1 MSGST
6 AGVQGL
12 AEIGERVSLREKVAE
27 SLRAALVSGRMVPGT
42 TYSIPAL
49 AEQFGVSATPV
60 REAMLD
66 LVNEGIVAPVP
77 NKGFRV
83 VELSD
88 DELDQITELRRL
100 LEVPTVRGLAGA
112 ITPATMK
119 RLRRLAESIR
129 RAASQGDVVA
139 YVEAD
144 RELHLVLLA
153 AAGNGRLVDLVGR
166 LRDQSRLYGLEQ
178 LAADGVLAESADEHG
193 LLLDALEAGDAA
205 AAEQLISHHL
215 DHVRGIW
222 AHRREGRE

>member
-1 MSGST
+1 MT
-6 AGVQGL
+6 AAPEGL
-12 AEIGERVSLREKVAE
+12 PTIGERTSLRERVAE

-66 LVNEGIVAPVP
+66 LVNEGIMAAVP

-88 DELDQITELRRL
+88 AELDQITELRRL
-100 LEVPTVRGLAGA
+100 LEVPTVGGLAGA
-112 ITPATMK
+112 IDRAAAR
-119 RLRRLAESIR
+119 RLRLLADAVSDAAR
-129 RAASQGDVVA
+129 RGDVVA

-144 RELHLVLLA
+144 RELHLALLA
-153 AAGNGRLVDLVGR
+153 EAGNPRLVEMVGR

-178 LAADGVLAESADEHG
+178 LAAEGVLVDSAAEHMR
-193 LLLDALEAGDAA
+193 LIDALESGDRR
-205 AAEQLISHHL
+205 AAERVMSHHL

-222 AHRREGRE
+222 ASRREERG

>member
-1 MSGST
+1 VT
-6 AGVQGL
+6 AAPEGL
-12 AEIGERVSLREKVAE
+12 PSIGERTSLRERVAE

-66 LVNEGIVAPVP
+66 LVNEGIMSAVP

-88 DELDQITELRRL
+88 AELDQITELRRL
-100 LEVPTVRGLAGA
+100 LEVPTVGDLAGA
-112 ITPATMK
+112 IDRAAIR
-119 RLRRLAESIR
+119 RLRSLAAAVSDAAR
-129 RAASQGDVVA
+129 RGDVVG

-144 RELHLVLLA
+144 RELHLALLA
-153 AAGNGRLVDLVGR
+153 EAGNPRLVEMVGR

-178 LAADGVLAESADEHG
+178 LAADGVLVDSAAEHIR
-193 LLLDALEAGDAA
+193 LIDALESGDRR
-205 AAEQLISHHL
+205 AAERVMAHHL

-222 AHRREGRE
+222 ASRREERG

>member
-1 MSGST
+1 VTTSGVS
-6 AGVQGL
+6 GL
-12 AEIGERVSLREKVAE
+12 PDIGGRVSLRERVAE

-83 VELSD
+83 VELTD
-88 DELDQITELRRL
+88 EELDHVTELRRL
-100 LEVPTVRGLAGA
+100 LEVPTVRDLAGA
-112 ITPATMK
+112 LDPGAVT
-119 RLRRLAESIR
+119 RLRGLADAVHD
-129 RAASQGDVVA
+129 AAQGGDVVA
-139 YVEAD
+139 YVESD
-144 RELHLVLLA
+144 RELHLALLTE
-153 AAGNGRLVDLVGR
+153 AGNPRLVEMVGR

-178 LAADGVLAESADEHG
+178 LAVDGTLVDSAAEHVR
-193 LLLDALEAGDAA
+193 LIDALESGDRR
-205 AAEQLISHHL
+205 AAEKVMSHHL

-222 AHRREGRE
+222 ASRREERG

>member
-1 MSGST
+1 VT
-6 AGVQGL
+6 AAPEGL
-12 AEIGERVSLREKVAE
+12 PSIGERTSLRERVAE

-66 LVNEGIVAPVP
+66 LVNEGIMSAVP

-88 DELDQITELRRL
+88 AELDQITELRRL
-100 LEVPTVRGLAGA
+100 LEVPTVGDLAGA
-112 ITPATMK
+112 IDRAAVR
-119 RLRRLAESIR
+119 RLRALADAVSDAAR
-129 RAASQGDVVA
+129 RGDVVG

-144 RELHLVLLA
+144 RELHLALLA
-153 AAGNGRLVDLVGR
+153 EAGNPRLVEMVGR

-178 LAADGVLAESADEHG
+178 LAADGVLVDSAAEHIR
-193 LLLDALEAGDAA
+193 LIDALESGDRR
-205 AAEQLISHHL
+205 AAERVMAHHL

-222 AHRREGRE
+222 ASRREDRG

>member
-1 MSGST
+1 VT
-6 AGVQGL
+6 AAPEGL
-12 AEIGERVSLREKVAE
+12 PSIGERTSLRERVGE
-27 SLRAALVSGRMVPGT
+27 SLRAALVSGRMAPGT

-83 VELSD
+83 VELTD
-88 DELDQITELRRL
+88 AELDQITELRRL
-100 LEVPTVRGLAGA
+100 LEVPTVGALAGTIDRA
-112 ITPATMK
+112 SIK
-119 RLRRLAESIR
+119 NLRTLASAVSDSAR
-129 RAASQGDVVA
+129 RGDVVA

-144 RELHLVLLA
+144 RELHLALLA
-153 AAGNGRLVDLVGR
+153 EAGNPRLVEMVGR

-178 LAADGVLAESADEHG
+178 LAAEGVLVDSAREH
-193 LLLDALEAGDAA
+193 LQLIEALESGDRR
-205 AAEQLISHHL
+205 AAERVMAHHL

-222 AHRREGRE
+222 ARRREERA

>member
-1 MSGST
+1 VT
-6 AGVQGL
+6 AAPEGL
-12 AEIGERVSLREKVAE
+12 PTIGERTSLRERVAE

-49 AEQFGVSATPV
+49 ADQFGVSATPV

-66 LVNEGIVAPVP
+66 LVNEGIMSAVP

-88 DELDQITELRRL
+88 AELDQITELRRL
-100 LEVPTVRGLAGA
+100 LEVPTVGDLAGA
-112 ITPATMK
+112 IDRAAVR
-119 RLRRLAESIR
+119 RLRSLADAVSDAAR
-129 RAASQGDVVA
+129 RGDVVA

-144 RELHLVLLA
+144 RELHLALLA
-153 AAGNGRLVDLVGR
+153 EAGNPRLVEMVGR

-178 LAADGVLAESADEHG
+178 LAAEGVLVDSAAEHMR
-193 LLLDALEAGDAA
+193 LIDALESGDRR
-205 AAEQLISHHL
+205 AAERVMAHHL

-222 AHRREGRE
+222 ASRREDRG

>member
-1 MSGST
+1 MT
-6 AGVQGL
+6 AAPEGL
-12 AEIGERVSLREKVAE
+12 AAIGGRTSLRERVAE
-27 SLRAALVSGRMVPGT
+27 SLRAALVSGRMAPGT

-66 LVNEGIVAPVP
+66 LVNEGIVAAVP

-88 DELDQITELRRL
+88 AELDQITELRRL
-100 LEVPTVRGLAGA
+100 LEVPTVGALAGA
-112 ITPATMK
+112 IDRTSIK
-119 RLRRLAESIR
+119 RLRSLAKAVSDAAQ
-129 RAASQGDVVA
+129 RADVVG

-144 RELHLVLLA
+144 RELHLALLA
-153 AAGNGRLVDLVGR
+153 ESGNPRLVEMVGR

-178 LAADGVLAESADEHG
+178 LAADGVLVDSADEH
-193 LLLDALEAGDAA
+193 LRLIDALESGDRR
-205 AAEQLISHHL
+205 AAEHVMAHHL

-222 AHRREGRE
+222 ASRREERA

>member
-1 MSGST
+1 MT
-6 AGVQGL
+6 AAPEGL
-12 AEIGERVSLREKVAE
+12 PTIGERTSLRERVAE

-66 LVNEGIVAPVP
+66 LVNEGIMSAVP

-88 DELDQITELRRL
+88 AELDQITELRRL
-100 LEVPTVRGLAGA
+100 LEVPTVGGLAGA
-112 ITPATMK
+112 IDRASAR
-119 RLRRLAESIR
+119 RLRALADAVSDAAR
-129 RAASQGDVVA
+129 RGDVVA

-144 RELHLVLLA
+144 RELHLALLA
-153 AAGNGRLVDLVGR
+153 EAGNPRLVEMVGR

-178 LAADGVLAESADEHG
+178 LAAEGVLVDSAAEHMR
-193 LLLDALEAGDAA
+193 LIDALESGDRR
-205 AAEQLISHHL
+205 AAERVMSHHL

-222 AHRREGRE
+222 ASRREERG

>member
-1 MSGST
+1 MT
-6 AGVQGL
+6 AAPEGL
-12 AEIGERVSLREKVAE
+12 PTISERTSLRERVAE

-42 TYSIPAL
+42 TYRIPAL

-66 LVNEGIVAPVP
+66 LVNEGIMSAVP

-88 DELDQITELRRL
+88 AELDQITELRRL
-100 LEVPTVRGLAGA
+100 LEVPTVGDLAGA
-112 ITPATMK
+112 IDRAAVR
-119 RLRRLAESIR
+119 RLRSLADAVSDAAR
-129 RAASQGDVVA
+129 RGDVVA

-144 RELHLVLLA
+144 RELHLALLA
-153 AAGNGRLVDLVGR
+153 EAGNPRLVEMVGR

-178 LAADGVLAESADEHG
+178 LAADGVLVDSAAEHMR
-193 LLLDALEAGDAA
+193 LIDALESGDRR
-205 AAEQLISHHL
+205 AAERVMAHHL

-222 AHRREGRE
+222 ASRREDRG

>member
-1 MSGST
+1 MTSGVE
-6 AGVQGL
+6 GI
-12 AEIGERVSLREKVAE
+12 AEIGDRVSLRERVAE
-27 SLRAALVSGRMVPGT
+27 SLRAALVSGRMAPGT

-88 DELDQITELRRL
+88 AELDQITELRRL
-100 LEVPTVRGLAGA
+100 LEVPTVRGLAGSLDA
-112 ITPATMK
+112 STLTSLRK
-119 RLRRLAESIR
+119 RAQDVTRHARS
-129 RAASQGDVVA
+129 GDVVA

-144 RELHLVLLA
+144 RDLHLALLA
-153 AAGNGRLVDLVGR
+153 AAGNERLVELVGR

-178 LAADGVLAESADEHG
+178 LAADGVLADSADEH
-193 LLLDALEAGDAA
+193 LALLDALETGDDE
-205 AAEQLISHHL
+205 AAERLISHHL

-222 AHRREGRE
+222 AQRREAQQ

>member
-1 MSGST
+1 MT
-6 AGVQGL
+6 AAPEGL
-12 AEIGERVSLREKVAE
+12 AAIGGRTSLRERVAE
-27 SLRAALVSGRMVPGT
+27 SLRAALVSGRMAPGT

-83 VELSD
+83 VELTD
-88 DELDQITELRRL
+88 AELDQITELRRL
-100 LEVPTVRGLAGA
+100 LEVPTVGGLAGA
-112 ITPATMK
+112 INAAAIK
-119 RLRRLAESIR
+119 RLRRLADAVSDAAR
-129 RAASQGDVVA
+129 RGDVVA

-144 RELHLVLLA
+144 RELHLALLGE
-153 AAGNGRLVDLVGR
+153 AGNPRLVEMVGR

-178 LAADGVLAESADEHG
+178 LAADGVLVDSADEHVR
-193 LLLDALEAGDAA
+193 LIEALESGDAR
-205 AAEQLISHHL
+205 AAEHVMAHHL

-222 AHRREGRE
+222 ASRREERA

>member
-1 MSGST
+1 MT
-6 AGVQGL
+6 AAPEGL
-12 AEIGERVSLREKVAE
+12 PTIGERTSLRERVAE

-66 LVNEGIVAPVP
+66 LVNEGIMSAVP

-88 DELDQITELRRL
+88 AELDQITELRRL
-100 LEVPTVRGLAGA
+100 LEVPTVGDLAGA
-112 ITPATMK
+112 IDRAAVR
-119 RLRRLAESIR
+119 RLRALADAVSDAAR
-129 RAASQGDVVA
+129 RGDVVG

-144 RELHLVLLA
+144 RELHLALLA
-153 AAGNGRLVDLVGR
+153 EAGNPRLVEMVGR

-178 LAADGVLAESADEHG
+178 LAADGVLVDSAAEHIR
-193 LLLDALEAGDAA
+193 LIDALESGDRR
-205 AAEQLISHHL
+205 AAERVMAHHL

-222 AHRREGRE
+222 ASRREDRG

>member
-1 MSGST
+1 MT
-6 AGVQGL
+6 AAPEGL
-12 AEIGERVSLREKVAE
+12 PSIGERTSLRERVAE
-27 SLRAALVSGRMVPGT
+27 SLRAALVSGRMAPGT

-66 LVNEGIVAPVP
+66 LVNEGIMSAVP

-88 DELDQITELRRL
+88 AELDQITELRRL
-100 LEVPTVRGLAGA
+100 LEVPTVGDLAGA
-112 ITPATMK
+112 IDRAA
-119 RLRRLAESIR
+119 LRRLRALADAVSDAAR
-129 RAASQGDVVA
+129 RGDVVG

-144 RELHLVLLA
+144 RELHLALLA
-153 AAGNGRLVDLVGR
+153 EAGNPRLVEMVGR

-178 LAADGVLAESADEHG
+178 LAADGVLVDSAAEHMR
-193 LLLDALEAGDAA
+193 LIDALESGDRR
-205 AAEQLISHHL
+205 AAERVMAHHL

-222 AHRREGRE
+222 ASRREDRG

>member
-1 MSGST
+1 MT
-6 AGVQGL
+6 AAPEGL
-12 AEIGERVSLREKVAE
+12 PSIGERTSLRERVAE

-66 LVNEGIVAPVP
+66 LVNEGIMAAVP

-88 DELDQITELRRL
+88 AELDQITELRRL
-100 LEVPTVRGLAGA
+100 LEVPTVGGLAGA
-112 ITPATMK
+112 VDRPAVR
-119 RLRRLAESIR
+119 RLRALADAVSDAAR
-129 RAASQGDVVA
+129 RGDVVA

-144 RELHLVLLA
+144 RELHLALLA
-153 AAGNGRLVDLVGR
+153 EAGNPRLVEMVGR

-178 LAADGVLAESADEHG
+178 LAADGVLVDSAAEH
-193 LLLDALEAGDAA
+193 LRLIDALESGDRR
-205 AAEQLISHHL
+205 AAERVMAHHL

-222 AHRREGRE
+222 ASRREERG

>member
-1 MSGST
+1 MTSGVE
-6 AGVQGL
+6 GI
-12 AEIGERVSLREKVAE
+12 AEIGDRVSLRERVAE

-88 DELDQITELRRL
+88 EELDQITELRRL
-100 LEVPTVRGLAGA
+100 LEVPTVRGLAGNLD
-112 ITPATMK
+112 PATLKALRK
-119 RLRRLAESIR
+119 RAEAIGR
-129 RAASQGDVVA
+129 HARAGDVVA

-144 RELHLVLLA
+144 RDLHLALLA
-153 AAGNGRLVDLVGR
+153 AAGNERLVELVGR

-178 LAADGVLAESADEHG
+178 LAADGVLAESADEHVA
-193 LLLDALEAGDAA
+193 LLDALERGDAE
-205 AAEQLISHHL
+205 AAEHFISHHL

-222 AHRREGRE
+222 AERREMHA

>member
-1 MSGST
+1 VT
-6 AGVQGL
+6 AAPEGL
-12 AEIGERVSLREKVAE
+12 AAIGGRTSLRERVAE
-27 SLRAALVSGRMVPGT
+27 SLRAALVSGRMAPGT

-83 VELSD
+83 VELTD
-88 DELDQITELRRL
+88 AELDQITELRRL
-100 LEVPTVRGLAGA
+100 LEVPTVGALAGA
-112 ITPATMK
+112 IDRSSIK
-119 RLRRLAESIR
+119 RLRSLASAVSDAAR
-129 RAASQGDVVA
+129 RGDVVA

-144 RELHLVLLA
+144 RELHLALLA
-153 AAGNGRLVDLVGR
+153 GAGNPRLVEIVGR

-178 LAADGVLAESADEHG
+178 LAAEGVLVDSANEHMQ
-193 LLLDALEAGDAA
+193 LIDALESGDRL
-205 AAEQLISHHL
+205 AAERVMAHHL

-222 AHRREGRE
+222 ASRREERT

>member
-1 MSGST
+1 MT
-6 AGVQGL
+6 AAPEGL
-12 AEIGERVSLREKVAE
+12 PTIGERTSLRERVAE

-66 LVNEGIVAPVP
+66 LVNEGIMSAVP

-88 DELDQITELRRL
+88 AELDQITELRRL
-100 LEVPTVRGLAGA
+100 LEVPTVGELAGA
-112 ITPATMK
+112 IDRAAIR
-119 RLRRLAESIR
+119 RLRSLAAAVSDAAR
-129 RAASQGDVVA
+129 RGDVVG

-144 RELHLVLLA
+144 RELHLALLA
-153 AAGNGRLVDLVGR
+153 EAGNPRLVEMVGR

-178 LAADGVLAESADEHG
+178 LAAEGVLVDSAAEHMR
-193 LLLDALEAGDAA
+193 LIDALESGDRR
-205 AAEQLISHHL
+205 AAERVMAHHL

-222 AHRREGRE
+222 ASRREDRG

>member
-1 MSGST
+1 VT
-6 AGVQGL
+6 AAPEGL
-12 AEIGERVSLREKVAE
+12 AAIGGRTSLRERVAE

-83 VELSD
+83 VELTD
-88 DELDQITELRRL
+88 AELDQITELRRL
-100 LEVPTVRGLAGA
+100 LEVPTVGALAGA
-112 ITPATMK
+112 INRASIEH
-119 RLRRLAESIR
+119 LRSLASEVSDSAR
-129 RAASQGDVVA
+129 RGDVVA

-144 RELHLVLLA
+144 RELHLALLA
-153 AAGNGRLVDLVGR
+153 HAGNPRLVEMVGR

-178 LAADGVLAESADEHG
+178 LAAEGVLVDSASEH
-193 LLLDALEAGDAA
+193 LQLIEALESGDRR
-205 AAEQLISHHL
+205 AAERVMAHHL

-222 AHRREGRE
+222 ALRREERA

>member
-1 MSGST
+1 MT
-6 AGVQGL
+6 AAPEGL
-12 AEIGERVSLREKVAE
+12 AAIGGRTSLRERVAE
-27 SLRAALVSGRMVPGT
+27 SLRAALVSGRMAPGT

-66 LVNEGIVAPVP
+66 LVNEGIVAAVP

-88 DELDQITELRRL
+88 AELDQITELRRL
-100 LEVPTVRGLAGA
+100 LEVPTVGALAGA
-112 ITPATMK
+112 VDRTSIK
-119 RLRRLAESIR
+119 RLRSLAKDVSDAAQ
-129 RAASQGDVVA
+129 RADVVG

-144 RELHLVLLA
+144 RELHLAMLA
-153 AAGNGRLVDLVGR
+153 QSGNPRLVEIVGR

-178 LAADGVLAESADEHG
+178 LAADGVLVDSADEH
-193 LLLDALEAGDAA
+193 LRLIDALESGDRR
-205 AAEQLISHHL
+205 AAERVMAHHL

-222 AHRREGRE
+222 ASRREERA

>member
-1 MSGST
+1 MTSSGVT
-6 AGVQGL
+6 GL
-12 AEIGERVSLREKVAE
+12 SEIGERVSLRERVAE

-83 VELSD
+83 VELTD
-88 DELDQITELRRL
+88 EELDQVTELRRL
-100 LEVPTVRGLAGA
+100 LEVPTVRDLAGA
-112 ITPATMK
+112 MDAAAIK
-119 RLRRLAESIR
+119 RLRGLA
-129 RAASQGDVVA
+129 AAVHDAAQRGDVVS
-139 YVEAD
+139 YVESD
-144 RELHLVLLA
+144 RELHLALLGE
-153 AAGNGRLVDLVGR
+153 AGNPRLVEMVGR

-178 LAADGVLAESADEHG
+178 LAADGVLVNSAAEHVR
-193 LLLDALEAGDAA
+193 LIDALESGDRR
-205 AAEQLISHHL
+205 AAEKVMAHHL

-222 AHRREGRE
+222 ASRREERE

>member
-1 MSGST
+1 VT
-6 AGVQGL
+6 AAPEGL
-12 AEIGERVSLREKVAE
+12 PSIGERTSLRERVAE

-42 TYSIPAL
+42 TYSIPTL

-66 LVNEGIVAPVP
+66 LVNEGIMSAVP

-88 DELDQITELRRL
+88 AELDQITELRRL
-100 LEVPTVRGLAGA
+100 LEVPTVGGLAGA
-112 ITPATMK
+112 VDRTAVR
-119 RLRRLAESIR
+119 RLRALADAVSDAAR
-129 RAASQGDVVA
+129 RGDVVG

-144 RELHLVLLA
+144 RELHLALLA
-153 AAGNGRLVDLVGR
+153 EAGNPRLVEMVGR

-178 LAADGVLAESADEHG
+178 LAAEGVLVDSAAEHMR
-193 LLLDALEAGDAA
+193 LIDALESGDRR
-205 AAEQLISHHL
+205 AAERVMSHHL

-222 AHRREGRE
+222 ASRREERG

>member
-1 MSGST
+1 VT
-6 AGVQGL
+6 AAPEGL
-12 AEIGERVSLREKVAE
+12 PTIGERTSLRERVAE

-66 LVNEGIVAPVP
+66 LVNEGIMSAVP

-88 DELDQITELRRL
+88 AELDQITELRRL
-100 LEVPTVRGLAGA
+100 LEVPTVGDLAGA
-112 ITPATMK
+112 IDRAAVR
-119 RLRRLAESIR
+119 RLRALADAVSDAAR
-129 RAASQGDVVA
+129 RGDVVA

-144 RELHLVLLA
+144 RELHLALLA
-153 AAGNGRLVDLVGR
+153 EAGNPRLVEIVGR

-178 LAADGVLAESADEHG
+178 LAAEGVLVDSAAEHMR
-193 LLLDALEAGDAA
+193 LIDALESGDRR
-205 AAEQLISHHL
+205 AAERVMAHHL

-222 AHRREGRE
+222 ASRREDRG

>member
-1 MSGST
+1 MT
-6 AGVQGL
+6 AAPEGL
-12 AEIGERVSLREKVAE
+12 PTIGERTSLRERVAE
-27 SLRAALVSGRMVPGT
+27 SLRAALVSGRMAPGT

-66 LVNEGIVAPVP
+66 LVNEGIMSAVP

-88 DELDQITELRRL
+88 AELDQITELRRL
-100 LEVPTVRGLAGA
+100 LEVPTVGDLAGA
-112 ITPATMK
+112 IDRAA
-119 RLRRLAESIR
+119 LRRLRALADAVSDAAR
-129 RAASQGDVVA
+129 RGDVVG

-144 RELHLVLLA
+144 RELHLALLA
-153 AAGNGRLVDLVGR
+153 EAGNPRLVEIVGR

-178 LAADGVLAESADEHG
+178 LAADGVLVDSAAEHMR
-193 LLLDALEAGDAA
+193 LIDALESGDRRAVERVMA
-205 AAEQLISHHL
+205 HHL

-222 AHRREGRE
+222 ASRREERA